1 MQIITSTGF
10 GDSGSSAI
18 TDLLSEYEGIK
29 SYGSEWECTFLH
41 MPGGLGDL
49 ENAVSEGH
57 RLKTDYAIKQFLKL
71 SKKLS
76 QQEMYKKAFKNQFYI
91 ISIDFI
97 ESFFKIKW
105 KGMYEDIQ
113 SDFLSELS
121 FNDKKFIDFSS
132 TYYTLNKSKKFD
144 MYESDSWRPS
154 YIPYTDMYYSCD
166 LDGFYSAAKKYT
178 KSLFNIAAEGAERLF
193 LDQLLPPIS
202 TQKYVNYIEYET
214 KVFIVDKDPRDL
226 FLVEKLF
233 NGSRFIPF
241 EDINVFINWYKQT
254 REKSYETKDS
264 GVTYHCLL
272 NELIQNYDAQCKKI
286 EAFLKIDSNLHKAK
300 LEKFNPEKS
309 AVNINLFLKYN
320 NYSDEINKITKEL
333 SDFLY
338 KENHLLN
345 TPVLYENPIASVLNE
360 CNQIQNKKISKNKLK
375 LIFMNTYLIK
385 NIMYIKYRKSLSK
398 KIKALIKSIFGLI
411 IFIVELL
418 INTILIIRES

>member
-76 QQEMYKKAFKNQFYI
+76 QQEIYKKAFKNQFYK

-178 KSLFNIAAEGAERLF
+178 KSLFDIAAEDEERLF

-202 TQKYVNYIEYET
+202 TQKYLNYIEYET

-241 EDINVFINWYKQT
+241 EDVNVFINWYKQT
-254 REKSYETKDS
+254 REKSYENKDS
-264 GVTYHCLL
+264 GVIYHCLL

-286 EAFLKIDSNLHKAK
+286 EAFLKIDSNLHKSK

-320 NYSDEINKITKEL
+320 NYSDEINTITKEL

-360 CNQIQNKKISKNKLK
+360 CNKIQNKKISNNKLK

-418 INTILIIRES
+418 INTILIMRES